1 MAHHPETRPRPSL
14 YFPYRVHPAWTPGAA
29 AARSAAAVAIVGA
42 GPVGLTT
49 ALGLATLGVRSVVL
63 AAEQQVCEGSRA
75 IVFTRRSLEILQQVG
90 VSERVLARGLPWR
103 CGNSFYRDQ
112 RVFRLEAPHDADERF
127 HPMTNLQQ
135 QVLEDI
141 LLEAAV
147 ATGLVEVRW
156 GNRVTG
162 VQQVDRDVARLAVD
176 TPGGPYALDA
186 DWVVA
191 ADGARSVLRQ
201 SLGLRLEGDAYEG
214 RFVIAD
220 IRIDLPLPTERL
232 AFFDPAWNPGNTVLM
247 HREPEG
253 MWRIDYQL
261 PPGESPEHALAPER
275 LRARIDAHL
284 ASIGQGH
291 LPWELDWSSVYSART
306 MTLPAYVH
314 GRVLFAGD
322 AAHLLPIFGVRGA
335 NTGFQDAQN
344 LAWKLAC
351 VVRGLA
357 PAGLLDS
364 YSGERVTAAREIIAE
379 SARSTRFMTPPSSGF
394 RLLRDAVLS
403 LSLRH
408 EFVRPLFHWRTSR
421 AHQHVGSVLNTP
433 DDDDARFTAGPGHG
447 ANAPNAALG
456 DSGFLLDVLGL
467 HFSLLWFGDTPAI
480 PEALGRAARALRD
493 HDVPARVIA
502 VSIGAGRVDGADVTA
517 PDPDGHVARRY
528 GAAPGATYLLRPDQH
543 VCARWIDMPDTARIL
558 TAVDTALARKPRVH
572 P

>member
-1 MAHHPETRPRPSL
+1 M
-14 YFPYRVHPAWTPGAA
+14 
-29 AARSAAAVAIVGA
+29 GA

-49 ALGLATLGVRSVVL
+49 ALGLAAMGVSSLVL

-103 CGNSFYRDQ
+103 LGNSFCRDQ

-141 LLEAAV
+141 LFEAAV
-147 ATGLVEVRW
+147 VTGLVEVRW
-156 GNRVTG
+156 GNRVMG
-162 VQQVDRDVARLAVD
+162 LQQAERDAARLAVD
-176 TPGGPYALDA
+176 TPGDPYTLDA

-220 IRIDLPLPTERL
+220 IRIELPLPTERL

-247 HREPEG
+247 HREPES

-261 PPGESPEHALAPER
+261 PPGESPEHALALER
-275 LRARIDAHL
+275 LRERIDAHL

-322 AAHLLPIFGVRGA
+322 AAHLLPIFGARGA
-335 NTGFQDAQN
+335 NTGFQDAQI

-357 PAGLLDS
+357 PAALLDS
-364 YSGERVTAAREIIAE
+364 YSEERVTAAREVIAE
-379 SARSTRFMTPPSSGF
+379 STRSTHFMTPPPPGF

-421 AHQHVGSVLNTP
+421 AHRYIGSALNCP
-433 DDDDARFTAGPGHG
+433 HDDDARFTGGPAHG
-447 ANAPNAALG
+447 VNAPDVALG
-456 DSGFLLDVLGL
+456 DGRFLLDVLGL
-467 HFSLLWFGDTPAI
+467 QFSLLWFGDTPAI
-480 PEALGRAARALRD
+480 PAAPGRAGRALRD
-493 HDVPARVIA
+493 HDVPVRLIA
-502 VSIGAGRVDGADVTA
+502 VSIGAGPVDGADITV
-517 PDPDGHVARRY
+517 PDPDGHVVRRY

-543 VCARWIDMPDTARIL
+543 VCGRWIDVPDTARFL
-558 TAVDTALARKPRVH
+558 AAVETALASKPRVQ

>member
-49 ALGLATLGVRSVVL
+49 ALGLAALGVRSVVL

-247 HREPEG
+247 HREPDG

-261 PPGESPEHALAPER
+261 PPGESPEQALVPER
-275 LRARIDAHL
+275 LRERIDAHL

-291 LPWELDWSSVYSART
+291 LPWALDWSSVYSART

-322 AAHLLPIFGVRGA
+322 AAHQVSPFGARGA
-335 NTGFQDAQN
+335 NSGIQDADN
-344 LAWKLAC
+344 LGWKLDA
-351 VVRGLA
+351 VLA
-357 PAGLLDS
+357 GTAPERLLDS
-364 YSGERVTAAREIIAE
+364 YGEERVFAADENIRN
-379 SARSTRFMTPPSSGF
+379 STRSTDFITPKSRAS

-403 LSLRH
+403 LARTEPFARRLVNSGRLSMPTPYPDS
-408 EFVRPLFHWRTSR
+408 PLS
-421 AHQHVGSVLNTP
+421 TP
-433 DDDDARFTAGPGHG
+433 DASPFDGGIPPGTNCADAPVLRGGRAGW
-447 ANAPNAALG
+447 
-456 DSGFLLDVLGL
+456 LLDELPEGYVVLA
-467 HFSLLWFGDTPAI
+467 FGERPAC
-480 PEALGRAARALRD
+480 EAVSVGRVR
-493 HDVPARVIA
+493 ARVLT
-502 VSIGAGRVDGADVTA
+502 VGVDLAD
-517 PDPDGHVARRY
+517 PQGLVARRY
-528 GAAPGATYLLRPDQH
+528 DARPGTVYLIRPDRY
-543 VCARWIDMPDTARIL
+543 VAARWRDVDAPRI
-558 TAVDTALARKPRVH
+558 AAALARALGRPSAGAA
-572 P
+572 